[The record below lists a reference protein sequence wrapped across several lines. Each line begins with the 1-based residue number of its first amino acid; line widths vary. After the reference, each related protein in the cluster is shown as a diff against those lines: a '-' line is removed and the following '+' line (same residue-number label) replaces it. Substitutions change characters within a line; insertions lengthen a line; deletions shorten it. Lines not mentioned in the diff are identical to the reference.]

1 MIEVASDTG
10 GGARVRLNELRR
22 ALAGAQDPVERG
34 RLRVRL
40 ADALVATGDLSAAA
54 AELKQAAADAPA
66 SVGLLFG
73 ARALAAR
80 LPPAE
85 SKALLAA
92 VARGSAA
99 GGGTRPSPSRPRATL
114 PAPVAAKAR
123 PAVAPTLPTPAAFFV
138 PADEPQR
145 GETDPIDQAL
155 AAVAARKPA
164 RARRLGEEVARSG
177 LLPAERL
184 ARLHKLVDVLDRSGA
199 RRQALLLVRTLA
211 EVSPPPEPL
220 LDEPARSA
228 ALPVGALSDLVKR
241 ALESGDLDLALR
253 WGTDAGRPLARVSQA
268 DAHSFGDS
276 EDGFHE
282 RFLTAQAAAST
293 ADDDVAIDAAID
305 ALAPLVSG
313 DQGGRAALA
322 LALGLADR
330 LGGGR
335 ARRIDL
341 YRIAFESEPHREGR
355 ERIARLWLQT
365 LEQDTAPPQ
374 TKAAEAINF
383 LAALERAIADMP
395 AEQTLSLRK
404 ARADL
409 LRQLGRDAELAR
421 ALESDA
427 EIAIGPELVAL
438 LREQAERLDRIGE
451 ADRALE
457 VRLGALQD
465 DPGNLNLLAPAR
477 RRLEALGQQER
488 SLELAIAAL
497 PHITDRVARAAH
509 LRDVAALAETTA
521 EDRPRAAAAWLEV
534 LGLVP
539 DDRAALESAERL
551 LRLLGDN
558 QRLGE
563 LLAWSVARTADPGA
577 RLAVLWRLAEYRRG
591 EGKRAAALSLYREII
606 EMQGVGKDAP
616 QEGLSWRR
624 RDDALTVETARA
636 MAASDPRARAA
647 ALTDR
652 ALVLLEAGR
661 LDDAE
666 RDLGRAFDL
675 DPDGAEI
682 LLALEKLH
690 DRRGDF
696 RGLRQRLQV
705 KVARAT
711 GAAAAR
717 IWCGVG
723 RASER
728 LGELGAAQN
737 AYAQGCAADPSD
749 RAPLGALRRLADE
762 RRDFAEVARLL
773 EKEVE
778 LVKAPAERVALLVE
792 LGGLFVEKLGR
803 AERAVEVLDAALA
816 FQPSNAGA
824 LETMYGAALGAGV
837 WEKAAQALEAL
848 LAAHGGI
855 ADAAERY
862 YRVGLAAEA
871 EGKMDRALGFYSR
884 SYGRNSS
891 FRPTLERL
899 SEICFDRQQWDN
911 AWKATE
917 HLIERHGA
925 AIEPAARAELA
936 VRSALADLHIA
947 QRIAAVA
954 RLARVPG
961 IPSSGAGLRDVAE
974 SWASMRFDP
983 QLLAG
988 VDDERRGR
996 VLSRLKEGLALPD
1009 PATPSAARRT
1019 AREVLAA
1026 FAFLDRRWAD
1036 AVESLDVFGVD
1047 ETFDAGR
1054 RCLYQVAAGD
1064 ILIHQQGDVV
1074 GAALRYERAR
1084 ALNPAEPR
1092 LARIGVVQIAS
1103 EIEEENTPVSPILK
1117 G

>member
-1 MIEVASDTG
+1 
-10 GGARVRLNELRR
+10 
-22 ALAGAQDPVERG
+22 
-34 RLRVRL
+34 
-40 ADALVATGDLSAAA
+40 
-54 AELKQAAADAPA
+54 
-66 SVGLLFG
+66 
-73 ARALAAR
+73 
-80 LPPAE
+80 
-85 SKALLAA
+85 
-92 VARGSAA
+92 
-99 GGGTRPSPSRPRATL
+99 
-114 PAPVAAKAR
+114 
-123 PAVAPTLPTPAAFFV
+123 PTPAPFV
-138 PADEPQR
+138 APSAEQPARPRQPDR
-145 GETDPIDQAL
+145 IDQAL
-155 AAVAARKPA
+155 AALAARKPA
-164 RARRLGEEVARSG
+164 RARRLGEEEARSG
-177 LLPAERL
+177 ALSPDLR
-184 ARLHKLVDVLDRSGA
+184 ARLNKLVEALDRSGA
-199 RRQALLLVRTLA
+199 RRQSLLLVRTLA
-211 EVSPPPEPL
+211 EVSPPADPAL
-220 LDEPARSA
+220 LDEPARLA

-241 ALESGDLDLALR
+241 ALESGELDLALR
-253 WGTDAGRPLARVSQA
+253 WGTDGGRPLARVSEG
-268 DAHSFGDS
+268 DARGFAEGG
-276 EDGFHE
+276 DGFHE
-282 RFLTAQAAAST
+282 RFLAAQAAASS
-293 ADDDVAIDAAID
+293 AEGDAEIDAAIQG
-305 ALAPLVSG
+305 LVPLVSG
-313 DQGGRAALA
+313 DKGGYAALA
-322 LALGLADR
+322 MALGLAER
-330 LGGGR
+330 LGEGSR
-335 ARRIDL
+335 ARRIEL
-341 YRIAFESEPHREGR
+341 FRIAFENEPHREGR
-355 ERIARLWLQT
+355 ERIARHWLQAM
-365 LEQDTAPPQ
+365 EKGSSAA
-374 TKAAEAINF
+374 TKSPEATTF
-383 LAALERAIADMP
+383 LTALERAITDM
-395 AEQTLSLRK
+395 ATEQTLSLRK
-404 ARADL
+404 LRADL

-438 LREQAERLDRIGE
+438 LSEQAERLDRIGQ

-465 DPGNLNLLAPAR
+465 DPGNLSLLAPAR
-477 RRLEALGQQER
+477 RRLETLGQQER

-497 PHITDRVARAAH
+497 PHITDRAARAAH

-534 LGLVP
+534 LALAP
-539 DDRAALESAERL
+539 DDRVALESAERL

-558 QRLGE
+558 QRLAE
-563 LLAWSVARTADPGA
+563 LLAWSAARTAAEPGP
-577 RLAVLWRLAEYRRG
+577 RLAVLWRLAEYRRQQ
-591 EGKRAAALSLYREII
+591 GKSGAALSLYREII
-606 EMQGVGKDAP
+606 ETRGPGKDASST
-616 QEGLSWRR
+616 GLSWRR
-624 RDDALTVETARA
+624 RDDALTLETARA
-636 MAASDPRARAA
+636 LAASDPRARAA

-652 ALVLLEAGR
+652 ALVLMESGR

-666 RDLGRAFDL
+666 RDLTRAFDL
-675 DPDGAEI
+675 DPDAADS
-682 LLALEKLH
+682 LNALEKLH
-690 DRRGDF
+690 ERRGDF

-705 KVARAT
+705 RVSRAS
-711 GAAAAR
+711 GAVAAR
-717 IWCGVG
+717 LWCGIG

-728 LGELGAAQN
+728 LGDLAAAQN
-737 AYAQGCAADPSD
+737 AYAQGCAADPTD

-773 EKEVE
+773 ELEIE
-778 LVKAPAERVALLVE
+778 LVRAPAERVALQVE
-792 LGGLFVEKLGR
+792 LGGLFAEKLGR
-803 AERAVEVLDAALA
+803 AARAVEVLDAALA
-816 FQPSNAGA
+816 YQPSNAGA

-862 YRVGLAAEA
+862 HRIGLAAEA

-884 SYGRNSS
+884 SYGRNSAY
-891 FRPTLERL
+891 RPTLERL

-925 AIEPAARAELA
+925 AIAPAARAELA

-947 QRIAAVA
+947 QRIAAMA

-996 VLSRLKEGLALPD
+996 VLSRLKEGMALSD
-1009 PATPSAARRT
+1009 PGAPSPARRT

-1047 ETFDAGR
+1047 ETFDARR

-1064 ILIHQQGDVV
+1064 ILIHHQGDVV